1 MNIKS
6 AGLDLLALP
15 TQAWEEVSTGEDVL
29 DREVKAKENI
39 TNNNPGQI
47 VDYELGSLF
56 NIPFI
61 VLKDDNH
68 EIVKKNEDD
77 DDTKVESSLIECEQI
92 SVVVSSKL

>member
-1 MNIKS
+1 MV
-6 AGLDLLALP
+6 G
-15 TQAWEEVSTGEDVL
+15 GVL
-29 DREVKAKENI
+29 VTAAENI

-47 VDYELGSLF
+47 VDYKLGSLI
-56 NIPFI
+56 NMAFI

-77 DDTKVESSLIECEQI
+77 DDTKVESSLIECKQI